1 MLCSDVL
8 LIIITTAACLA
19 LLILALVLLRRFIRQ
34 KNSLNIELTRNAVLC
49 DASWIEDDQAL
60 AALRVEVTDLTIE
73 KTICKGKLTI
83 VYLARMVDQ
92 RVAVKK
98 VRLDKA
104 KDAHAFTGLLEEIRL
119 RSKLEHPKVVKFV
132 GYCWAAMADLALVT
146 EFMANGT
153 LSALLIKQHQQ
164 QQQKLLFNKNSASS
178 EPWTW
183 YSGTTELPAKVLFAI
198 DIAEALVYLHTCAEP
213 IVHGDVQ
220 AQNVLLSHK
229 WEAKLTG
236 FCTKASSSKRV
247 AELLT
252 TTTAP
257 GAVAWTAPEIL
268 KHEAYGVQ
276 VDIYAFGVLLA
287 ELDVCANPYA
297 SSGLSNAQIALA
309 VTNGE
314 LKPTF
319 SSDCPQE
326 IVDIAAACLR
336 TNAMDRPTAMKLQ
349 YSIQLMVRASL
360 AHM

>member
-1 MLCSDVL
+1 M
-8 LIIITTAACLA
+8 TTVACLA
-19 LLILALVLLRRFIRQ
+19 LLIFALVLLRRFIRQ
-34 KNSLNIELTRNAVLC
+34 KNSFNIELTRDAVLC

-60 AALRVEVTDLTIE
+60 AALRIEVADLKIK
-73 KTICKGKLTI
+73 KTVCKGKLTV
-83 VYLARMVDQ
+83 VYLACMVDQ

-104 KDAHAFTGLLEEIRL
+104 KDAHAFAGLLEEIRL
-119 RSKLEHPKVVKFV
+119 HSKLEHPKVVKFV
-132 GYCWAAMADLALVT
+132 GYCWASMADLALVT
-146 EFMANGT
+146 EFMANGN
-153 LSALLIKQHQQ
+153 LSALLMKQHQQ
-164 QQQKLLFNKNSASS
+164 QQQKLLFNRHSASS

-220 AQNVLLSHK
+220 AQSVLLSHE

-236 FCTKASSSKRV
+236 FRAKASSQEQV
-247 AELLT
+247 AELLNVT
-252 TTTAP
+252 AAP

-268 KHEAYGVQ
+268 KHEAHGVQ
-276 VDIYAFGVLLA
+276 ADIYAFGVLLA
-287 ELDVCANPYA
+287 ELDACANPYA

-309 VTNGE
+309 VTSEE

-326 IVDIAAACLR
+326 VVDIAMACLR
-336 TNAMDRPTAMKLQ
+336 TNAVDRPTAMKLQ
-349 YSIQLMVRASL
+349 YTIQLMVRASL